1 MHDPYQDPNLP
12 PGYRE
17 ELDEIQEDTTSME
30 EKLTAI
36 EKEKCYRCIHEGCAP
51 NNQCMCSCHTEFCG
65 CQYEGEAKCCHED
78 CDKKHKII

>member
-30 EKLTAI
+30 EKLEALDDTAC
-36 EKEKCYRCIHEGCAP
+36 EHGLVEGDYC
-51 NNQCMCSCHTEFCG
+51 NI
-65 CQYEGEAKCCHED
+65 
-78 CDKKHKII
+78 CDK